1 MRKNIVPGILLF
13 SFNFAFSQIK
23 SDTVVIK
30 EILETQLKTVD
41 RTFKSS
47 FILGKTSMPYD
58 TTKSIYKVDSI
69 YYRVPFG
76 KYLEWNQFKPI
87 SKFVELESDSSKKWG
102 DRLFISTPVFNEDMT
117 KCRFVVNFHFGEW
130 GGYTRL
136 CYYEKRRRKWK
147 LTKQTRII
155 SVN

>member
-1 MRKNIVPGILLF
+1 MMKNIIFGILLVLV
-13 SFNFAFSQIK
+13 NFTFSQSK
-23 SDTVVIK
+23 NDTNDIK
-30 EILETQLKTVD
+30 EILKIQLKIADKTLKQKFVLS
-41 RTFKSS
+41 KS
-47 FILGKTSMPYD
+47 SMPYD
-58 TTKSIYKVDSI
+58 INRVYFKPDSI
-69 YYRVPFG
+69 HNHFTLG
-76 KYLEWNQFKPI
+76 KILNWSNFKPI
-87 SKFVELESDSSKKWG
+87 SKFVELESDSSENYG
-102 DRLFISTPVFNEDMT
+102 YSFFMSTPIFNKEMT